1 MDEDIEVVPFTEALI
16 EGYLDLAERDDS
28 TDPLYGEQSSRE
40 ERRERLNR
48 QVSSGITRS
57 HLVALK
63 GDFLVGNAKA
73 NLPPKCGEEME
84 VATLSMMVHEE
95 HRREGIGTHLLNR
108 LCEELRREDIE
119 WIEIG
124 ALDSWKPWREFL
136 KKNGFESYERCAD
149 VALPSDAHVPDFP
162 VAGVSIRPIRIPAE
176 RDTVISIY
184 NTERS
189 KDLPMACA
197 VEPGQP
203 AWWEMEPWASDFE
216 PESLLVA
223 FEDDSQGMVGY
234 VSSGILPDSQGLVH
248 YVDVKERTLG
258 KGLRKALLSRAVQWL
273 RGKGASEI
281 HSRVHV
287 GYRGEEKLFE
297 DLGFIVKQTATV
309 WRRETK

>member
-16 EGYLDLAERDDS
+16 KGYHDLAERDDA
-28 TDPLYGEQSSRE
+28 TDPLYGRQSSRE
-40 ERRERLNR
+40 ERRARLNR
-48 QVSSGITRS
+48 QASSGITRA

-63 GDFLVGNAKA
+63 GDFLVGSAKA
-73 NLPPKCGEEME
+73 NLPPKCGEAME
-84 VATLSMMVHEE
+84 AATLSMMVHEE
-95 HRREGIGTHLLNR
+95 HRRGGIGTRLLNR
-108 LCEELRREDIE
+108 LCEELRRQDIE

-124 ALDSWKPWREFL
+124 VLDSWKPWREFL

-149 VALPSDAHVPDFP
+149 VALPSDANVPDFP
-162 VAGVSIRPIRIPAE
+162 VAGVSIRPIRIPSE

-203 AWWEMEPWASDFE
+203 EWWEMEPWASDFE

-223 FEDDSQGMVGY
+223 LEDDSQGMVGY
-234 VSSGILPDSQGLVH
+234 VSSGLLPDSQGLVH

-273 RGKGASEI
+273 RGKEAAGI
-281 HSRVHV
+281 RSRVHI
-287 GYRGEEKLFE
+287 GYRDEERLFE
-297 DLGFIVKQTATV
+297 DLGFIVEQTATV
-309 WRRETK
+309 WRRGTK